1 MSRKDLKQFFRN
13 QAIKIRIHTSI
24 DTITDPY
31 EKTISK
37 SYLPCK
43 VIRAIVSDLSPAQLQ
58 WKAPGIVTNRAK
70 ECIIEKKYETL
81 LKLSQKITIDG
92 DDYYGWKVNGRLS
105 YRKEHD
111 FIRFYCY
118 QKEEQNA

>member
-1 MSRKDLKQFFRN
+1 MSRNPLKQFFRN

-31 EKTISK
+31 EQSISK

-43 VIRAIVSDLSPAQLQ
+43 VIRAIVSDLSPAQVQ
-58 WKAPGIVTNRAK
+58 WRMIGVTTNRAK